1 MMALCTSE
9 NVTLL
14 ENVIKDNAL
23 FKKTLKT
30 EIFRVILEIVWNVKK
45 KNGKCRQCF
54 SKKVLKGFKK
64 HKRILQKL
72 LKNEMKIEKRK
83 KGFLNSSNRFKK
95 WMKNLCE
102 EFVEN
107 CLEKAEDV

>member
-45 KNGKCRQCF
+45 KKW
-54 SKKVLKGFKK
+54 KVPSVLFKK
-64 HKRILQKL
+64 
-72 LKNEMKIEKRK
+72 
-83 KGFLNSSNRFKK
+83 S
-95 WMKNLCE
+95 
-102 EFVEN
+102 
-107 CLEKAEDV
+107 A

>member
-45 KNGKCRQCF
+45 KMESAVSAFQKKC
-54 SKKVLKGFKK
+54 LKD
-64 HKRILQKL
+64 
-72 LKNEMKIEKRK
+72 LKNTK
-83 KGFLNSSNRFKK
+83 
-95 WMKNLCE
+95 
-102 EFVEN
+102 EF
-107 CLEKAEDV
+107 